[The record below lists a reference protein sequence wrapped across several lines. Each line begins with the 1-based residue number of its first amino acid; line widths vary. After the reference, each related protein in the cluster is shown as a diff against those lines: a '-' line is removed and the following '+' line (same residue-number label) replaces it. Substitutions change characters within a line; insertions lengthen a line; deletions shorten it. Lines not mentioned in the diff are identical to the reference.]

1 MRRGPKGSLTAEKN
15 TGKRK
20 NCKLNT
26 VQRYRDG
33 ENGGVHV

>member
-1 MRRGPKGSLTAEKN
+1 MRLGPKGSLTAEKN
-15 TGKRK
+15 TGKR